1 MKYNANYRGIV
12 KAHGT
17 NGKCRIFVPGVY
29 ASADENSESLPF
41 AEPAQPLF
49 AGCANGQGEFQYPV
63 IGSTVWVFFENGDHH
78 KPVFFASI
86 LGGSDAASN
95 FQADKYIIKTK
106 ASTITIDDLS
116 GDISII
122 TSATHTTTV
131 PTINIIASA
140 GVNITSPLVKV
151 TGGDVFADTISLKTH
166 VHTQND
172 GNDAGGGVATTPP
185 IG

>member
-29 ASADENSESLPF
+29 ASADENSTSLPL

-49 AGCANGQGEFQYPV
+49 AGCANGQGIFQYPV
-63 IGSTVWVFFENGDHH
+63 IGSTAWVFFENGDHH
-78 KPVFFASI
+78 RPIFFAST
-86 LGGSDAASN
+86 LGGEDASSN

-106 ASTITIDDLS
+106 TSTITIDDLS
-116 GDISII
+116 GDISIA
-122 TSATHTTTV
+122 TSATHTITT
-131 PTINIIASA
+131 PTINIKATSA
-140 GVNITSPLVKV
+140 VNITSPLVKV
-151 TGGDVFADTISLKTH
+151 TGGDVIADTISLKKH
-166 VHTQND
+166 VHI
-172 GNDAGGGVATTPP
+172 GNLALPTSPP